1 MSEPFKLITGGV
13 ESQEKAASS
22 LYIALQGVLD
32 DHADVPMVTCLGIIE
47 VIKMEMVAE
56 IISTDVE

>member
-13 ESQEKAASS
+13 ESQEKAASN

-32 DHADVPMVTCLGIIE
+32 DHQDVPILTCLGIIE
-47 VIKMEMVAE
+47 VMRAQMLADIM
-56 IISTDVE
+56 SPDGD